1 MVGAPL
7 NKTSLPSAN
16 GTRTTT
22 TLSSDSVLALN
33 TGDPTVFEPFWQKM
47 GNKCDV
53 LIRAS
58 DLMSYYSDKN
68 NVCWFLEP
76 ELGDAIKRLHGVVG
90 NAVTDGRH
98 IVLGTGSTQLFQAL
112 LYALTTPAA
121 PEPVSVVSSAPYY
134 SLYPEMIEILRS
146 GLYKWAGDAYT
157 FNEDGQPYI
166 EVVNSP
172 NNPDGT
178 HREAVVNGGKGK
190 VIYDFAY
197 YWPQYTAITSAADH
211 DIMLFTLSKCTGH
224 AGSRI
229 GWALVKDKDIAEKM
243 TEYIAISS
251 IGVSKESQVRA
262 AKVIGVLCDGCEN
275 VGVVESENF
284 FEFSR
289 NLMAKRWQKLREAL
303 KHSECFTLFKYP
315 REHCLF
321 TGEFTKTLP
330 AYAWLKC
337 KEGIEDCNEFL
348 SGLKIVGRGGKA
360 FGVDPIF
367 ARISMLSKEDEFN
380 QFIERLL
387 VATRGLAMG
396 INL

>member
-7 NKTSLPSAN
+7 NKASLPSAN
-16 GTRTTT
+16 GARTTT

-47 GNKCDV
+47 GDKCDV
-53 LIRAS
+53 LIRGS

-90 NAVTDGRH
+90 NALTDKRH

-112 LYALTTPAA
+112 LYALTAPAA
-121 PEPVSVVSSAPYY
+121 PEPESVSVVSSAPYY
-134 SLYPEMIEILRS
+134 SVSLTDC
-146 GLYKWAGDAYT
+146 DACT
-157 FNEDGQPYI
+157 FNEDGRPYI

-178 HREAVVNGGKGK
+178 HRGAVVNGGKGK

-211 DIMLFTLSKCTGH
+211 EIMLFTLSKCTGH

-243 TEYIAISS
+243 TDYIAISS

-275 VGVVESENF
+275 VGLGESENF

-303 KHSECFTLFKYP
+303 KHSECFTLYKHP

-330 AYAWLKC
+330 AFAWLKC

-348 SGLKIVGRGGKA
+348 RGLKIAGRGGKA

-367 ARISMLSKEDEFN
+367 ARVSMLSREDEFN
-380 QFIERLL
+380 QFIERLV
-387 VATRGLAMG
+387 VATQG
-396 INL
+396 ISSGH